1 MALPLK
7 LLQFLDWDSP
17 LQQIGLREEL
27 ATGLLEPQARIAP
40 KFFYD
45 SLGSRLFDAIT
56 ELPEYY
62 PTRTEAAIFNEH
74 LPAISRAMGQDF
86 TLIDLGC
93 GNCGKAGRLFH
104 AGVLPT
110 RYVAVDIS
118 VDFLR
123 DSLRQLKREFSAIEM
138 TGIGIDFTDRLQLPD
153 DLPLPRRMFFYP
165 GSSIG
170 NFSPPDAEEFLRR
183 LAAQMDA
190 SGGLLI
196 GVDLI
201 KDKVVL
207 DAAYDDALGVTAAFN
222 RNLLR
227 HVNARLDADF
237 DLGDWRHVAY
247 YNATDARIEMY
258 LEAGRA
264 LSARWPEADG
274 QRVRHFAAGE
284 RIHTENSYK
293 YSLEGFKALLASAG
307 FADIRIWTDPRDW
320 FALVF
325 ARPTAQALS
334 VPRSPG
340 PAPTRDDRSR
350 PPP

>member
-1 MALPLK
+1 MTPGIK
-7 LLQFLDWDSP
+7 LLQLLDWDSP
-17 LQQIGLREEL
+17 RQKARLREEL
-27 ATGLLEPQARIAP
+27 AAGLLQPQAGIAP

-45 SLGSRLFDAIT
+45 PLGSRLFEAIT

-62 PTRTEAAIFNEH
+62 PTRTEAAIFSEH
-74 LPAISRAMGQDF
+74 LPAIREALGAGC

-93 GNCGKAGRLFH
+93 GSCAKAGKLFH
-104 AGVLPT
+104 AGVRPA

-123 DSLRQLKREFSAIEM
+123 DSLQNLKRELPTIDM
-138 TGIGIDFTDRLQLPD
+138 TGLGLDFTDELKLPD
-153 DLPLPRRMFFYP
+153 DLPPERRMFFYP

-170 NFSPPDAEEFLRR
+170 NFSPAEACAFLGR
-183 LAAQMDA
+183 LAGQMDA

-201 KDKVVL
+201 KEKSLL

-237 DLGDWRHVAY
+237 DIGDWQHVAFF
-247 YNATDARIEMY
+247 NEAAARIEMH
-258 LEAGRA
+258 LEARRDLDAGWPDEAGR
-264 LSARWPEADG
+264 RI
-274 QRVRHFAAGE
+274 RRFAAGE

-293 YSLEGFKALLASAG
+293 YSPDGFSTLLTKAG
-307 FADIRIWTDPRDW
+307 FADIRMWTDPRGW
-320 FALVF
+320 FALFF
-325 ARPTAQALS
+325 ARQGS
-334 VPRSPG
+334 
-340 PAPTRDDRSR
+340 TRT
-350 PPP
+350 

>member
-1 MALPLK
+1 MPPQVRLH
-7 LLQFLDWDSP
+7 QILDWDSP
-17 LQQIGLREEL
+17 QQNAGLRREL
-27 ATGLLEPQARIAP
+27 AAGLLQPQAYIAP

-45 SLGSRLFDAIT
+45 ALGSRLFEAIT

-62 PTRTEAAIFNEH
+62 PTRTEAAIFIEH
-74 LPAISRAMGQDF
+74 LPAIRQALGEDF

-93 GNCGKAGRLFH
+93 GSCVKAGKLFH

-123 DSLRQLKREFSAIEM
+123 DSLQHLQRELPAIEM
-138 TGIGIDFTDRLQLPD
+138 MGIGLDFTHELQLPD
-153 DLPLPRRMFFYP
+153 ELPPERRMFFYP

-170 NFSPPDAEEFLRR
+170 NFSPPEAGLFLQR
-183 LAAQMDA
+183 LAAQMDS

-201 KDKVVL
+201 KDHALL
-207 DAAYDDALGVTAAFN
+207 DAAYDDQLGVTAAFN

-237 DLGDWRHVAY
+237 DIGDWQHVAF
-247 YNATDARIEMY
+247 YNAVETRIEMY
-258 LEAGRA
+258 LKARRA
-264 LSARWPEADG
+264 LSASWPDAAG
-274 QRVRHFAAGE
+274 RSLRHFAAGE

-293 YSLEGFKALLASAG
+293 YSPQGFTALLASAG
-307 FADIRIWTDPRDW
+307 FADIQLWTDPRAW
-320 FALVF
+320 FALFF
-325 ARPTAQALS
+325 ARRA
-334 VPRSPG
+334 G
-340 PAPTRDDRSR
+340 
-350 PPP
+350 

>member
-1 MALPLK
+1 MANPVR
-7 LLQFLDWDSP
+7 LLQLLEWDSP
-17 LQQIGLREEL
+17 QQKAGLRREL
-27 ATGLLEPQARIAP
+27 AAGLLAPQARIAP

-62 PTRTEAAIFNEH
+62 LTRTEAAIFVDH
-74 LPAISRAMGQDF
+74 LPAIRQALGEDF

-93 GNCGKAGRLFH
+93 GNCAKAGKLFH
-104 AGVLPT
+104 ADVLPA

-123 DSLRQLKREFSAIEM
+123 DSLRQLKRELPAIEM
-138 TGIGIDFTDRLQLPD
+138 TGIGLDFTDRLQLPD
-153 DLPLPRRMFFYP
+153 DLPLPRRVFFYP

-170 NFSPPDAEEFLRR
+170 NFSPPDARSFLRR
-183 LAAQMDA
+183 LADQMDA

-201 KDKVVL
+201 KDKAVL

-227 HVNARLDADF
+227 HVNARLGADF
-237 DLGDWRHVAY
+237 DIGDWRHVAY
-247 YNATDARIEMY
+247 YNAADARIEMY
-258 LEAGRA
+258 LEACRA
-264 LSARWPEADG
+264 LSARWPEADA

-293 YSLEGFKALLASAG
+293 YSPEGFTALLESAG
-307 FADIRIWTDPRDW
+307 FSGIQLWTDQRHR
-320 FALVF
+320 FALVH
-325 ARPTAQALS
+325 ARRA
-334 VPRSPG
+334 G
-340 PAPTRDDRSR
+340 
-350 PPP
+350 

>member
-1 MALPLK
+1 M
-7 LLQFLDWDSP
+7 LDWDSP
-17 LQQIGLREEL
+17 QQNACLRMEL
-27 ATGLLEPQARIAP
+27 AAGLLQTQASIAP

-45 SLGSRLFDAIT
+45 KLGSRLFAAIT

-62 PTRTEAAIFNEH
+62 PTRTEEAIFVEHMAAIRRE
-74 LPAISRAMGQDF
+74 LGEGF

-93 GNCGKAGRLFH
+93 GDCGKAGRLFH
-104 AGVLPT
+104 AGVMPS

-118 VDFLR
+118 IDFMR
-123 DSLRQLKREFSAIEM
+123 DSLQQLKRELPTIDM
-138 TGIGIDFTDRLQLPD
+138 TGIGLDFSSNLELPED
-153 DLPLPRRMFFYP
+153 IPLGRRVFFYP

-170 NFSPPDAEEFLRR
+170 NLSPPDAKQFLRGLADR
-183 LAAQMDA
+183 LDD

-237 DLGDWRHVAY
+237 DIGDWRHVAF
-247 YNATDARIEMY
+247 YNTADARIEMY
-258 LEAGRA
+258 LEARRTLAVG
-264 LSARWPEADG
+264 WPDAAA
-274 QRVRHFAAGE
+274 RHFTAGE

-293 YSLEGFKALLASAG
+293 YSTESFTALLESAG
-307 FADIRIWTDPRDW
+307 FANIRVWTDPRNW
-320 FALVF
+320 FALFF
-325 ARPTAQALS
+325 ARLAN
-334 VPRSPG
+334 
-340 PAPTRDDRSR
+340 
-350 PPP
+350 